1 MWGERQHMTN
11 KVLCI
16 EIPNANSV
24 RKTYQTSSSLCCF
37 TLLPAEPDASFASLQ
52 RWLGW
57 VKHNVKT
64 ETVPHQSYTEGPK
77 SQRLGVYH
85 WMHVYTYSFLGFC
98 EYFNSHFPQFWG
110 IFFFFPYMQNDCTC
124 MHKAA
129 ECFSGWSVHMNTIQ
143 GKHLCFGRKNK

>member
-110 IFFFFPYMQNDCTC
+110 IFFFLSLYAKWLYLHAQSSWMLLWLVCSYEYNTGQT
-124 MHKAA
+124 
-129 ECFSGWSVHMNTIQ
+129 SVFWE
-143 GKHLCFGRKNK
+143 KK